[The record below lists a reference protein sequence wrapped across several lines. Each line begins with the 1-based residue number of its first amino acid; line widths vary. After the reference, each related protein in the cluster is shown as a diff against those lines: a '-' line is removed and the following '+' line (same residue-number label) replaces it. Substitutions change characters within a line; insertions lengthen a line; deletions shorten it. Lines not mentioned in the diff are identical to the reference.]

1 MARKLWLLARIVL
14 FISFLLFLRSLHLL
28 TLNERTKLNSSQNE
42 LLPYSSTDGSE
53 EKVKL
58 SPQSVENSV
67 EEIVIAVVV
76 CGDRV
81 NETLIM
87 IKSAV
92 LFSHSPVKIIIFADE
107 NALTSLKRSTN
118 HWKNNTQESI
128 ISKNERMPFYNG
140 RAKLDL
146 RPITFPTDKAE
157 EWKKL
162 FKPCASQRLF
172 LPVSYNYCLLCCL
185 NI

>member
-14 FISFLLFLRSLHLL
+14 VLSFLLFLRSLHLL
-28 TLNERTKLNSSQNE
+28 TLDEKTKLSSSQNNE
-42 LLPYSSTDGSE
+42 LSLSSTTRE
-53 EKVKL
+53 NVVKL
-58 SPQSVENSV
+58 SQMPQQNLKNLV
-67 EEIVIAVVV
+67 EEIIIAVVV

-81 NETLIM
+81 NETLTM

-92 LFSHSPVKIIIFADE
+92 LFSHTPVKIIIFADE
-107 NALTSLKRSTN
+107 NALTSLKHSAFLMNDNKEDSLNSAT
-118 HWKNNTQESI
+118 
-128 ISKNERMPFYNG
+128 MPYYYG

-146 RPITFPTDKAE
+146 RPITFPNDKAE

-172 LPVSYNYCLLCCL
+172 LPVG
-185 NI
+185 